1 MESLKRIEPETTL
14 LLNHREMEETVEA
27 AEVEAALEA
36 VVEEVTLVEEE
47 ASITTTEEVI
57 LEASLTIKEEIPMEE
72 TRTTTWA
79 AEESLI
85 MVDMVVETME
95 VDINNQISS
104 SRITMEE

>member
-72 TRTTTWA
+72 TRTITWA